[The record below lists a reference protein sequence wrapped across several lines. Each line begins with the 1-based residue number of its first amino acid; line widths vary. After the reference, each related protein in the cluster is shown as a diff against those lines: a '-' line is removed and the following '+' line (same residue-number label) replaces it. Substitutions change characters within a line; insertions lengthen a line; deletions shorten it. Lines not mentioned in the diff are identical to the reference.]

1 MRTLRQGTDLLF
13 AISGLVVLRSFL
25 DVRLAV
31 TEEAI
36 KQAREL
42 SRHCRNGFRC
52 AQSSTQTAVLGAQ
65 VTLAS
70 QQGRSGESEGRR
82 FSIDDFACV
91 TIQYLTATLFVHRN
105 QTQPTGKVTFTGK
118 GTQIDAHF
126 GDNSL
131 CDLDVHAVHLGTSPP
146 R

>member
-13 AISGLVVLRSFL
+13 AISGLVVLRSFV
-25 DVRLAV
+25 DVGLAV

-42 SRHCRNGFRC
+42 SRHCRDGFRC

-82 FSIDDFACV
+82 CSIDDFACV
-91 TIQYLTATLFVHRN
+91 TIQYLTATLFLHRN
-105 QTQPTGKVTFTGK
+105 QTNPTATGPSPCN
-118 GTQIDAHF
+118 GTHIHPHF
-126 GDNSL
+126 HYNRPS
-131 CDLDVHAVHLGTSPP
+131 HP
-146 R
+146 